1 MEDLLHGEGKN
12 YSVFIRTYRTDF
24 VPGVTIQEIMQRML
38 GDKAIIEDIRD
49 VNFSEVERELRAGF
63 SYSGNDDAGPAVT
76 TLESAQFRVL
86 LEEICEEAKLESHRS
101 TGLKT
106 FRFKDGHPAYPVFWD
121 FAFLFIGDSKCE
133 LLVGSSSD

>member
-1 MEDLLHGEGKN
+1 MEDLLYGDGKN
-12 YSVFIRTYRTDF
+12 YTVFIRSYGTDF
-24 VPGVTIQEIMQRML
+24 IADLTIQEIVQRMI
-38 GDKAIIEDIRD
+38 GDEAIIEDVRD
-49 VNFSEVERELRAGF
+49 VNFSEVERELRTGF
-63 SYSGNDDAGPAVT
+63 GYSGDDNAGPAVT
-76 TLESAQFRVL
+76 TLESSQFRVL